1 MIVAALP
8 GIVML
13 VSGAACLG
21 GAVAARNRVGIAA
34 AAVMLTAMFDL
45 TVSHFVPALIWALLL
60 ASAGVV
66 LGVRLRPVGE
76 PVGMPR
82 SSVGA
87 RLRNAVM
94 LASAVSYVAMAWLV
108 MTHAHGGPG
117 SAVILSEDLPTH
129 AAHSGGV
136 AAIPAVAIAVLVAVQ
151 LAVCFMAL
159 RRGRRVLAIETGAMA
174 AMLLAM
180 FVPSLFA

>member
-60 ASAGVV
+60 ASAGAPVAQRAPLEVPDAPCWVLLSGSGLVARTDSLGELSPDGRSAHDVV
-66 LGVRLRPVGE
+66 VAKVRTTAQGEFGVLTNRGRL
-76 PVGMPR
+76 
-82 SSVGA
+82 
-87 RLRNAVM
+87 LRCPAIELHTVP
-94 LASAVSYVAMAWLV
+94 LTASA
-108 MTHAHGGPG
+108 
-117 SAVILSEDLPTH
+117 
-129 AAHSGGV
+129 
-136 AAIPAVAIAVLVAVQ
+136 
-151 LAVCFMAL
+151 
-159 RRGRRVLAIETGAMA
+159 
-174 AMLLAM
+174 
-180 FVPSLFA
+180 PSLQGGSLAHELWPLEPGECPLGLTTL

>member
-76 PVGMPR
+76 PR

-151 LAVCFMAL
+151 LALCFMAL